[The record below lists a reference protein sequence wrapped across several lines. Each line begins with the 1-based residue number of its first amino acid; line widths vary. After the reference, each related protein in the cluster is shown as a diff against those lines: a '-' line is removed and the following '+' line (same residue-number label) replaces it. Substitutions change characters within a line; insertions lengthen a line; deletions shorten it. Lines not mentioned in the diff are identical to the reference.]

1 MKKPAKKK
9 RIHPPTDIRPDIVA
23 ALKKAFPFDKV
34 ERVYSSEDEES
45 YLFDLYPK
53 VRRDLGRIKGGH
65 IVYER
70 PPEGNREWAED
81 PDTGHEDMVV
91 EDIAYS
97 YHLLFLS
104 ASGEEFR
111 IEFEDEC
118 GSMENPET
126 VKFQGSIGC
135 ALGISEIA
143 PFAVIHFSSIAHAED
158 GSELLPS
165 IETGISSEDGET
177 FDSDQVYTEKL
188 GEKAFKKLADLRN
201 SIASALEKL
210 GIAMLPEEECQKI
223 VPWLKPGEEV
233 FLLDKVTVQ
242 DAFFFTGP

>member
-23 ALKKAFPFDKV
+23 ALENAFPFDKV

-70 PPEGNREWAED
+70 PPEGDREWAED
-81 PDTGHEDMVV
+81 PDTGHDDMVV
-91 EDIAYS
+91 ENIAYS

-111 IEFEDEC
+111 IEFEDEG

-126 VKFQGSIGC
+126 VKFEGNIGC
-135 ALGISEIA
+135 ALGISEVA
-143 PFAVIHFSSIAHAED
+143 PFAVIRFSSIAHAED

-177 FDSDQVYTEKL
+177 FDSDQFYTEKL

-201 SIASALEKL
+201 SIAKVLEKL
-210 GIAMLPEEECQKI
+210 GIAILPEEECQKI

-233 FLLDKVTVQ
+233 FLLDKVSVQ
-242 DAFFFTGP
+242 NAFFFTGP